1 MTLPKGWWIPFFSF
15 SGVQLRILGARYWLA
30 VVRWLQEREQFTKYL
45 IVALADFFVLTGLV
59 FVAYALRISR
69 LELPP
74 QGSLALYFIAPCL
87 SVASASV
94 AGLYRFSSRSYS
106 SHMDKRLVLS
116 QLAVPVLWSLLLFLR
131 GAEGFARSTVLIYAI
146 LSIVGMVMLRRG
158 AAELFKAGQ
167 RSGLPRREQIPIL
180 VYGAGR
186 EGVLLVQGL
195 RQQGRYRPIAFID
208 TDYTLVGRH
217 VEGLKVW
224 SSEDLDAAIDRY
236 GPQEVIIAKPQQSRA
251 HRRTLVNRFLERG
264 LLVKSMPGIDEITD
278 GKVDIG
284 RLRPIRLE
292 DLLGRDPVPPDQM
305 LMEKAVKGKV
315 VMVSGAGGSIG
326 SEIVRQVSGFGPAS
340 IIMVDSSE
348 FSLFEINRDMENRVA
363 GKPDAPKLVAALGD
377 IQDRNAM
384 EGIMRRYGVE
394 VVFHAAAYK
403 HVRLVQENAAAGI
416 HNNVWGT
423 WTLAD
428 AAIAQGVK
436 LFVMISTDKAVR
448 PTSVMGATKRVAEM
462 VIQQLA
468 ARPGNKPVFA
478 MVRFGNVLGSTGS
491 VVPLFNEQIARG
503 GPVLVTHPDVTRFFM
518 LIPEAAQL
526 VIQAGA
532 MADGGE
538 VFVLDMGESVKI
550 IQLAETMIEL
560 AGLSRRT
567 PENPDGDIEIKFTGL
582 REGEK
587 LYEELQIGRDIS
599 QTSHPRIMKSREFE
613 MPDKDFRAAM
623 KDLKASL
630 DAGDS
635 HRATQQVL
643 ELAFLGSEISQ
654 DEHQSAARQHW
665 SVVP

>member
-1 MTLPKGWWIPFFSF
+1 M
-15 SGVQLRILGARYWLA
+15 
-30 VVRWLQEREQFTKYL
+30 E
-45 IVALADFFVLTGLV
+45 
-59 FVAYALRISR
+59 
-69 LELPP
+69 
-74 QGSLALYFIAPCL
+74 
-87 SVASASV
+87 
-94 AGLYRFSSRSYS
+94 
-106 SHMDKRLVLS
+106 
-116 QLAVPVLWSLLLFLR
+116 
-131 GAEGFARSTVLIYAI
+131 
-146 LSIVGMVMLRRG
+146 SIM
-158 AAELFKAGQ
+158 Q
-167 RSGLPRREQIPIL
+167 
-180 VYGAGR
+180 
-186 EGVLLVQGL
+186 
-195 RQQGRYRPIAFID
+195 
-208 TDYTLVGRH
+208 
-217 VEGLKVW
+217 
-224 SSEDLDAAIDRY
+224 
-236 GPQEVIIAKPQQSRA
+236 
-251 HRRTLVNRFLERG
+251 
-264 LLVKSMPGIDEITD
+264 
-278 GKVDIG
+278 
-284 RLRPIRLE
+284 
-292 DLLGRDPVPPDQM
+292 
-305 LMEKAVKGKV
+305 
-315 VMVSGAGGSIG
+315 
-326 SEIVRQVSGFGPAS
+326 
-340 IIMVDSSE
+340 
-348 FSLFEINRDMENRVA
+348 
-363 GKPDAPKLVAALGD
+363 
-377 IQDRNAM
+377 
-384 EGIMRRYGVE
+384 RYGVE

-416 HNNVWGT
+416 QNNVWGT

-468 ARPGNKPVFA
+468 AKPGKKPVFA

-491 VVPLFNEQIARG
+491 VVPLFHEQIARG

-532 MADGGE
+532 MAEGGE

-623 KDLKASL
+623 KDLKTSL
-630 DAGDS
+630 DDDDS
-635 HRATQQVL
+635 HRATQKVL
-643 ELAFLGSEISQ
+643 ELAFLGSDISQ

-665 SVVP
+665 SVVN